1 MAKFDCNVMYKKVEG
16 DSYTSTYNKLLAH
29 KFIDKYLNL
38 KIDVPSWRNDIRK
51 ELNNQ
56 ASNKLGREVNL
67 FAEKR
72 LLNGIRLVPDMK
84 LFGMIDQINKKPVEI
99 TSNDKIIFGHPTI
112 GKSFLKKDG
121 DNRFISLDDDYSA
134 DIIEAV
140 DNIAKKY
147 NVTTY
152 QVKDSGDNLW
162 NGEYNSKM
170 QELFNIAK
178 NRALIENKILFTSNT
193 NLLRNNK
200 ESFDKVINLSREE
213 FEKRIKERGAKY
225 NVTEWKNQIEEVIST
240 FPKEKVINTSGYLS
254 DLITI
259 QKIVESQNITEK
271 IYNSINQKEG
281 SFIKSDK
288 VDQVQQI
295 INDYNKLNTGK
306 VLSLRQVG
314 TNLANNLIFT
324 EYKVNYLY
332 NNTDQPIEQ
341 IEEINYPPHVST
353 TNFNLKC
360 I

>member
-1 MAKFDCNVMYKKVEG
+1 MYKKVEG

-38 KIDVPSWRNDIRK
+38 KIDVASWRNDIRK

-56 ASNKLGREVNL
+56 ASSKLGREVNL

-84 LFGMIDQINKKPVEI
+84 LFGMIDQINKNTPVVQD
-99 TSNDKIIFGHPTI
+99 T
-112 GKSFLKKDG
+112 
-121 DNRFISLDDDYSA
+121 
-134 DIIEAV
+134 
-140 DNIAKKY
+140 
-147 NVTTY
+147 
-152 QVKDSGDNLW
+152 
-162 NGEYNSKM
+162 
-170 QELFNIAK
+170 
-178 NRALIENKILFTSNT
+178 
-193 NLLRNNK
+193 
-200 ESFDKVINLSREE
+200 
-213 FEKRIKERGAKY
+213 
-225 NVTEWKNQIEEVIST
+225 VTEET
-240 FPKEKVINTSGYLS
+240 TPINKT
-254 DLITI
+254 
-259 QKIVESQNITEK
+259 

-288 VDQVQQI
+288 IEQVQQI

-314 TNLANNLIFT
+314 TSLDNYLIFT
-324 EYKVNYLY
+324 NYTLNYLY
-332 NNTDQPIEQ
+332 DNTDQPIEE